1 MKSEAEVGVMQLQ
14 TKGRKESP
22 GGVGRTDHGFA
33 DTLVLDFSPPELSEK
48 AFVVVSCSSL

>member
-14 TKGRKESP
+14 TKGRKGSP
-22 GGVGRTDHGFA
+22 GGVGRTDRGFA